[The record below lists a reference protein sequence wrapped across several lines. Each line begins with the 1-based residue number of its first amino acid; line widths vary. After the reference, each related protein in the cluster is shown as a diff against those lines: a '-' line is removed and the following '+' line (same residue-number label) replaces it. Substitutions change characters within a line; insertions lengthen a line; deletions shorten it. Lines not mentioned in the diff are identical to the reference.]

1 MGQGDGISLI
11 PSNNE
16 LIIASKAYKLIY
28 YEIMQDSHEESYY
41 KMLLK
46 GVKED
51 AHMKKM
57 TIFKN
62 S

>member
-1 MGQGDGISLI
+1 MKWGREMESHQQI
-11 PSNNE
+11 
-16 LIIASKAYKLIY
+16 IIASKAYKLIC

-51 AHMKKM
+51 AYMKKM